1 MKMTLNSKYR
11 KDRIAGVDE
20 VGRGPLAG
28 AVLAAAVILDPANPI
43 EGLKDS
49 KALTEKRRIVLDQ
62 AIRERAIA
70 YCVARAEVYEIDE
83 INILHATML
92 AMQRAVAG
100 LRVKAEYAIVD
111 GNRSPVFEC
120 PSDWLIKGDTKH
132 DAIKAA
138 SIIAKVARDQ
148 EMIELDAVFPQYG
161 FAQHKGYPTRMHLA
175 ALKKYGPT
183 EIHRM
188 SFRPCRD
195 ALEES

>member
-1 MKMTLNSKYR
+1 
-11 KDRIAGVDE
+11 
-20 VGRGPLAG
+20 
-28 AVLAAAVILDPANPI
+28 
-43 EGLKDS
+43 
-49 KALTEKRRIVLDQ
+49 
-62 AIRERAIA
+62 
-70 YCVARAEVYEIDE
+70 
-83 INILHATML
+83 
-92 AMQRAVAG
+92 
-100 LRVKAEYAIVD
+100 
-111 GNRSPVFEC
+111 C

-138 SIIAKVARDQ
+138 SIIAKVERDQ

>member
-1 MKMTLNSKYR
+1 MARNSKYR

-49 KALTEKRRIVLDQ
+49 KALTEKRRIVLDEE
-62 AIRERAIA
+62 IRQRAIA
-70 YCVARAEVYEIDE
+70 YCVARAEVHEIDA
-83 INILHATML
+83 INILHASML

-100 LRVKAEYAIVD
+100 LSVKPEYAIVD
-111 GNRSPVFEC
+111 GNRSPAFEC

-138 SIIAKVARDQ
+138 SIIAKVARDH

-161 FAQHKGYPTRMHLA
+161 FAQHKGYPTRMHLS
-175 ALKKYGPT
+175 ALSKFGPT

-188 SFRPCRD
+188 SFRPCRE
-195 ALEES
+195 ALKQNE

>member
-70 YCVARAEVYEIDE
+70 
-83 INILHATML
+83 L
-92 AMQRAVAG
+92 
-100 LRVKAEYAIVD
+100 
-111 GNRSPVFEC
+111 S
-120 PSDWLIKGDTKH
+120 LIH
-132 DAIKAA
+132 I
-138 SIIAKVARDQ
+138 S
-148 EMIELDAVFPQYG
+148 E
-161 FAQHKGYPTRMHLA
+161 PTRP
-175 ALKKYGPT
+175 Y
-183 EIHRM
+183 
-188 SFRPCRD
+188 
-195 ALEES
+195 

>member
-1 MKMTLNSKYR
+1 MKMTLNTKYR

-62 AIRERAIA
+62 TIRERAIA
-70 YCVARAEVYEIDE
+70 CCVARAEVYEIDE
-83 INILHATML
+83 INILHASML

-100 LRVKAEYAIVD
+100 LSVKAEYAIVD

>member
-1 MKMTLNSKYR
+1 MARNSKYR

-49 KALTEKRRIVLDQ
+49 KALTEKRRIVLDEE
-62 AIRERAIA
+62 IRLRAIA
-70 YCVARAEVYEIDE
+70 YCVARAEVHEIDA
-83 INILHATML
+83 INILHASML

-100 LRVKAEYAIVD
+100 LSVKPEYAIVD
-111 GNRSPVFEC
+111 GNRSPAFEC

-138 SIIAKVARDQ
+138 SIIAKVARDH

-161 FAQHKGYPTRMHLA
+161 FAQHKGYPTRMHLS
-175 ALKKYGPT
+175 ALSKFGPT

-188 SFRPCRD
+188 SFRPCRE
-195 ALEES
+195 ALKQNE